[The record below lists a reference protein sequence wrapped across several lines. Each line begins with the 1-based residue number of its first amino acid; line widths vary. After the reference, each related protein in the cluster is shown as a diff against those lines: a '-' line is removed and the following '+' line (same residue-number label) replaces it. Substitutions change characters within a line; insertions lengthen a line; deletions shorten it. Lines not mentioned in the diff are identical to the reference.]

1 MQKHQ
6 LYINLL
12 ALSSALALAACA
24 DKGGVE
30 DVVTPPAPEPEI
42 VAKTPIE
49 LSIGGVDGELYTRA
63 VITDGTN
70 KAMEPFAENTKI
82 FMIMQSEYDNTDHGE
97 YNYGGVNAPDDLKVT
112 KYTVSRGD
120 VKKYVENSA
129 TGEDGITVSF
139 SGSNQKY
146 WDDAHARSSQ
156 LSIWAYAQMSQT
168 WTTCSFPQITNGN
181 LSIDDVSQGTFQT
194 NQDIDWLTTQI
205 YPAILSWSV
214 GNPGPNQS
222 ATTLIGQDLLFSN
235 NLADHN
241 PTTGTRDEAKDK
253 RLKYDFAQKQFP
265 GKNDVKTEMKFYHA
279 MSKITI
285 QLKAGSGFKGDD
297 TDFQLKK
304 TSDVKTIDLLHG
316 FNTNGLFN
324 IKDGEFQ
331 KINKFEDITSIPLIS
346 EIKNDKTKPY
356 YTLQALIIPNIHE
369 FLQSQATPA
378 VDLNSRFVEGSTDV
392 MMEFTIDNN
401 KYKITS
407 GMLYGALSSL
417 TVGSSVNQ
425 IKKGTYDSKSY
436 IPLEAGKN
444 YIFTFTIGKSEI
456 SNITAKLAKWTD
468 VTANELTP
476 SNTYVNLSLKTNEGA
491 TVNTVD
497 PQVDLYRAK
506 DLTSGPIPDYDTWAV
521 YKWESGYTASN
532 SKATLSQ
539 ITTNGT
545 VYTAKDE
552 SDNQWVWP
560 DNNTYY
566 HFRTINKG
574 LTITAATGSAPNDYV
589 SIYSGPINNTYPAT
603 GISTSAG
610 DGKYN
615 DYLWGAPFKQNGDNK
630 VAYSS
635 SYGFCNNATASDG
648 QIYKAIGATNDNIT
662 LIQHHMMSNIYVD
675 LANTGSDPVTI
686 SGATVKIVRYAKEAK
701 IQMGN
706 GLVTGLSNY
715 DNGTGS
721 TMTVDHKDAVT
732 GPPAIPEY
740 DYSYRVVPQPLSYTD
755 GSDSKTIG
763 IEITTTD
770 GNVYKIPDLSRHKI
784 NGTEDMIGEWLPGK
798 NYYYKFVLKKTGIE
812 HITATVVDWE
822 NIVATPDDEVV
833 IE

>member
-12 ALSSALALAACA
+12 ALTSALALAACA

-30 DVVTPPAPEPEI
+30 DVVTPPAPEPEPEI

-49 LSIGGVDGELYTRA
+49 LSVGGVDGELNTRA

-70 KAMEPFAENTKI
+70 KTMEPFAENTKI
-82 FMIMQSEYDNTDHGE
+82 FMIMQSEYDKTNHGE
-97 YNYGGVNAPDDLKVT
+97 YNYGGVDAPDDLKVT

-181 LSIDDVSQGTFQT
+181 LSIDDASQGTFQT
-194 NQDIDWLTTQI
+194 NQDIDWQTTQI

-241 PTTGTRDEAKDK
+241 PTTGTRDEAEDK

-316 FNTNGLFN
+316 FNTKGLFN

-331 KINKFEDITSIPLIS
+331 KINESADITSIPLIS

-369 FLQSQATPA
+369 FLQSQTTSA
-378 VDLNSRFVEGSTDV
+378 VDLNSRFVDGSTDV

-407 GMLYGALSSL
+407 GLLYGALSSL
-417 TVGSSVNQ
+417 AVGSSEYQ
-425 IKKGTYDSKSY
+425 IKKGTYDSKNY

-476 SNTYVNLSLKTNEGA
+476 SNTYVNLSLKTNEGTA
-491 TVNTVD
+491 VNSSD
-497 PQVDLYRAK
+497 PQVVLYRAK
-506 DLTSGPIPDYDTWAV
+506 DQTTGSISDYDGWSV
-521 YKWESGYTASN
+521 YAWESGYSEKASL
-532 SKATLSQ
+532 SKTS
-539 ITTNGT
+539 TDY
-545 VYTAKDE
+545 VYTAKDA
-552 SDNQWVWP
+552 SNNQWVWP
-560 DNNTYY
+560 NNDTYY
-566 HFRTINKG
+566 HFRTINKD
-574 LTITAATGSAPNDYV
+574 LSVQTPEGSDPKDYV
-589 SIYSGPINNTYPAT
+589 SISSGAIAV
-603 GISTSAG
+603 S
-610 DGKYN
+610 N
-615 DYLWGAPFKQNGDNK
+615 DYLWGAPFKDKTG
-630 VAYSS
+630 VVEYSTTT
-635 SYGFCNNATASDG
+635 GFCNATNNADG
-648 QIYKAIGATNDNIT
+648 QIYKAIGATKDNIT
-662 LIQHHMMSNIYVD
+662 LIQHHMMSNIFVD
-675 LANTGSDPVTI
+675 LETTTANPVNLSD
-686 SGATVKIVRYAKEAK
+686 ATVKILRYAIDAK
-701 IQMGN
+701 LLMGN
-706 GLVTGLSNY
+706 GLVAELSNY
-715 DNGTGS
+715 D
-721 TMTVDHKDAVT
+721 VT
-732 GPPAIPEY
+732 GTAMTSDSHAAEDPIPAY
-740 DYSYRVVPQPLSYTD
+740 DYSYRVVPQPLSYRKDDET
-755 GSDSKTIG
+755 KTIG
-763 IEITTTD
+763 LEIIAD
-770 GNVYKIPDLSRHKI
+770 GNVYKIPDLSTHTV
-784 NGTEDMIGEWLPGK
+784 NGTTTVIGEWLPGK
-798 NYYYKFVLKKTGIE
+798 NYYYKFVLKKTGIDNV
-812 HITATVVDWE
+812 TATVVEWKDV
-822 NIVATPDDEVV
+822 VATPDDEVV